1 MTVICMALTLSD
13 GAQSF
18 IQETMFLVLFCRD
31 RAGQWAL
38 PIRPGG
44 PLQRDVFAVW
54 RQPSHVFN
62 LSQLQTRSGPCARD
76 IKATKV
82 ACGRVKDH

>member
-1 MTVICMALTLSD
+1 MGSANT
-13 GAQSF
+13 
-18 IQETMFLVLFCRD
+18 
-31 RAGQWAL
+31 
-38 PIRPGG
+38 PGG
-44 PLQRDVFAVW
+44 SASKRDVFAVW